1 MTKIFPSIGNE
12 DDENIKILDN
22 EELEKA
28 LGIMNNFLDNN
39 DINTSQNAGFTIF
52 TTLLYA
58 TLALLGFIGNL
69 IFCLVIWKSE
79 KLHTVTHMLMTNLA
93 VCNLLFVLF
102 HPPFFVT
109 TYILQTNWIFGNLL
123 CKASNSIVYITATG
137 SFYFMSLVAIDR
149 WLAIFC
155 RRARLDR
162 SRCFL
167 LTIIV
172 WLIAIGVSFPYL
184 YYSAPVQVGDIGFFD
199 ILPKGYEQDIGSP
212 KTQCAIDC
220 QDCHRTLQLVTI
232 VAQYCIPLAIMI
244 PSYSHLA
251 IYLWKRPTIGIQT
264 KERCK
269 KAQIR
274 KRRLLITL
282 LAIVGSLIICWS
294 PLFSVGVLHSY
305 NVIKNDSLSLYIY
318 TSMVALFGVFLTP
331 CFYLL
336 NDGFR
341 QQTLLFLPCL
351 FPGDKESKKQSSAT
365 PCEHSHLE
373 KHTKLKDSYNE
384 DDTTRPTITPLLRN
398 HSQSSR
404 LNVIDGHNSFRNL
417 SDNTLSAV

>member
-1 MTKIFPSIGNE
+1 MSRIFTSIGNDGE
-12 DDENIKILDN
+12 DAFKSLDN
-22 EELEKA
+22 KELEKA
-28 LGIMNNFLDNN
+28 LGIMNTFLDNN

-52 TTLLYA
+52 TSLLYA
-58 TLALLGFIGNL
+58 TLALFGFIGNL

-149 WLAIFC
+149 WLAIFY

-162 SRCFL
+162 KRCTL
-167 LTIIV
+167 LTVIA
-172 WLIAIGVSFPYL
+172 WLIAIGVSSPYL
-184 YYSAPVQVGDIGFFD
+184 YYSAPIKVGDISFLDIVNKGF
-199 ILPKGYEQDIGSP
+199 EQDIGTS

-220 QDCHRTLQLVTI
+220 RDCHRTLQLVTI
-232 VAQYCIPLAIMI
+232 IAQYCIPLAIMI

-251 IYLWKRPTIGIQT
+251 IYLWKRPTIGMQT
-264 KERCK
+264 RERCK
-269 KAQIR
+269 KAQAR
-274 KRRLLITL
+274 RRRLLITL

-341 QQTLLFLPCL
+341 QQTLLFFPCL
-351 FPGDKESKKQSSAT
+351 FSRHKESKKQSSAT
-365 PCEHSHLE
+365 PCDLSHVE
-373 KHTKLKDSYNE
+373 RHTKLKDSYM
-384 DDTTRPTITPLLRN
+384 DDDMNRPTTTPLLHN
-398 HSQSSR
+398 HSQSSK
-404 LNVIDGHNSFRNL
+404 LHITDNNVGIIKYISLYFYL
-417 SDNTLSAV
+417 